1 MNNSITYVAMDTHK
15 KQHRV
20 AIAYPNDEV
29 IVEFSVKNTPSEI
42 RKMVRKVK
50 RNAPGEIK
58 FCYEAGV
65 CGFTLQR
72 RIEALKCKCSVIA
85 PSLIPRKPG
94 ERRKTDRRDAKK
106 LLGLFMADML
116 TEVYPP
122 NEQQEAARELTRC
135 RAAAQENLKRIRH
148 QLQKM
153 LVRHGY
159 VFIDGQHWTQK
170 HYRWLEAIQFD
181 QPLLQDVFEC
191 YFTEMRHCLQ
201 RVQTLDKELEKLAQS
216 EDYREAVGILCC
228 FYGIKTLTAIS
239 IIAEVFDFGRFASA
253 RDLMSYLG
261 LTPSESS
268 SGEKEHKGPI
278 TKTGNVR
285 VRRLLTEVAWHHR
298 HAYGVSKVLRKRR
311 EGQPQWAIDIADRA
325 GIRLRRRYR
334 RLVNK
339 GKLPCK
345 AVTAV
350 ARELAGFIWSAMI
363 EYEARKKKRKAA

>member
-1 MNNSITYVAMDTHK
+1 VNNSITYVAMDTHK

-20 AIAYPNDEV
+20 AMGYPNDEG
-29 IVEFSVKNTPSEI
+29 IVEFSVKNTASEI
-42 RKMVRKVK
+42 RKMVRKIK

-58 FCYEAGV
+58 FCYEAGI

-72 RIEALKCKCSVIA
+72 RIEALGCKCSVIA
-85 PSLIPRKPG
+85 PSLTPCKPG
-94 ERRKTDRRDAKK
+94 ERKKTDRRDAKK

-170 HYRWLEAIQFD
+170 HLRWLEAVEFN
-181 QPLLQDVFEC
+181 QPLLKEVFDC
-191 YFTEMRHCLQ
+191 YLTEMRHCLQ
-201 RVQTLDKELEKLAQS
+201 RVKTLDKELEKLAQS
-216 EDYREAVGILCC
+216 EDYKEVVGILRC
-228 FYGIKTLTAIS
+228 FYGIETLTAIS
-239 IIAEVFDFGRFASA
+239 IIAEVFDFSRFASA
-253 RDLMSYLG
+253 REFMSYLG

-278 TKTGNVR
+278 TKTGNKR
-285 VRRLLTEVAWHHR
+285 ARRLLTEAAWHHR
-298 HAYGVSKVLRKRR
+298 HAYVLSKALSKRR
-311 EGQPQWAIDIADRA
+311 EGQPQWAIDIAERA
-325 GIRLRRRYR
+325 GLRLRKRYY
-334 RLVNK
+334 RLVYR

-350 ARELAGFIWSAMI
+350 ARELAGFIWSALI
-363 EYEARKKKRKAA
+363 EYEARKKRKVA

>member
-1 MNNSITYVAMDTHK
+1 VENSITYVAMDTHK

-20 AIAYPNDEV
+20 ALVYPNNEE
-29 IVEFSVKNTPSEI
+29 ILEFSVKNAPAEL
-42 RKMVRKVK
+42 RKMVGKIR
-50 RNAPGEIK
+50 RNAPGKVI
-58 FCYEAGV
+58 FCYEAGI

-72 RIEALKCKCSVIA
+72 RIEALGCKCSVIA
-85 PSLIPRKPG
+85 PSLTPRKPG
-94 ERRKTDRRDAKK
+94 ERIKTDRRDAKK

-122 NEQQEAARELTRC
+122 NEEQEAARELTRC
-135 RAAAQENLKRIRH
+135 REAAQENLKRIRH

-170 HYRWLEAIQFD
+170 HYRWLEAVEFNQM
-181 QPLLQDVFEC
+181 LLQEVFDC
-191 YFTEMRHCLQ
+191 YLTEMRHCLQ
-201 RVQTLDKELEKLAQS
+201 RVKTLDKELEKLAQS
-216 EDYREAVGILCC
+216 EDYREVVGILRC

-253 RDLMSYLG
+253 RAFMSYLG

-268 SGEKEHKGPI
+268 SGEKEHKGRI
-278 TKTGNVR
+278 TKTGNKR
-285 VRRLLTEVAWHHR
+285 VRRLLTEAAWHHR
-298 HAYGVSKVLRKRR
+298 HAYVVNKALNKRR

-325 GIRLRRRYR
+325 GVRLRRRYR
-334 RLVNK
+334 RLVNR

-345 AVTAV
+345 ATTAV
-350 ARELAGFIWSAMI
+350 ARELSGFIWSALV
-363 EYEARKKKRKAA
+363 EYEARKKRKVA

>member
-1 MNNSITYVAMDTHK
+1 VKNSITDVAMDTHK

-20 AIAYPNDEV
+20 ALVYPNDEQ
-29 IVEFSVKNTPSEI
+29 IIEFSVKNTPAEI
-42 RKMVRKVK
+42 RKMVRRIK
-50 RNAPGEIK
+50 RNAPGEVK

-72 RIEALKCKCSVIA
+72 RIEALGCKCSVIA
-85 PSLIPRKPG
+85 PSLVPRKLG
-94 ERRKTDRRDAKK
+94 ERKKTNRRDAKK

-122 NEQQEAARELTRC
+122 DEQQEAARELTRC
-135 RAAAQENLKRIRH
+135 REAAQENLKRIRH

-170 HYRWLEAIQFD
+170 HLRWLEAVEFD
-181 QPLLQDVFEC
+181 RPLLQEVFDC

-201 RVQTLDKELEKLAQS
+201 RVKTLDRELEKLAQS
-216 EDYREAVGILCC
+216 EAYREVVGILRC
-228 FYGIKTLTAIS
+228 FYGIETLTAIS

-253 RDLMSYLG
+253 RAFMSYLG

-278 TKTGNVR
+278 TKTGNKR
-285 VRRLLTEVAWHHR
+285 ARRLLTEAAWHHR
-298 HAYGVSKVLRKRR
+298 HAYTVSKAFSKRR

-325 GIRLRRRYR
+325 GVRLRKRYH
-334 RLVNK
+334 RLVNR

-345 AVTAV
+345 ATTAV
-350 ARELAGFIWSAMI
+350 ARELAGFIWLALI
-363 EYEARKKKRKAA
+363 EYEARKKRKVA

>member
-1 MNNSITYVAMDTHK
+1 VEKGITYVAMDTHK

-20 AIAYPNDEV
+20 ALVYPNNEE
-29 IVEFSVKNTPSEI
+29 ILEFSVKNAPAEL
-42 RKMVRKVK
+42 RKMVGKIR
-50 RNAPGEIK
+50 RNAPGKVI
-58 FCYEAGV
+58 FCYEAGI

-72 RIEALKCKCSVIA
+72 RIEALGCKCSVIA
-85 PSLIPRKPG
+85 PSLTPRKPG
-94 ERRKTDRRDAKK
+94 ERIKTDRRDAKK

-122 NEQQEAARELTRC
+122 NEEQEAARELTRC
-135 RAAAQENLKRIRH
+135 REAAQENLKRIRH

-170 HYRWLEAIQFD
+170 HYRWLDAVEFN
-181 QPLLQDVFEC
+181 QPLLRDVFDC
-191 YFTEMRHCLQ
+191 YLTEMRHCLQ

-216 EDYREAVGILCC
+216 EDYKEVVGILRC

-239 IIAEVFDFGRFASA
+239 VIAEVFDFGRFASA
-253 RDLMSYLG
+253 RAFMSYLG

-268 SGEKEHKGPI
+268 SGEKEHKGRI
-278 TKTGNVR
+278 TKTGNKR
-285 VRRLLTEVAWHHR
+285 VRRLLTEAAWHHR
-298 HAYGVSKVLRKRR
+298 HAYVVSKALNKRR

-325 GIRLRRRYR
+325 GVRLRRRYR
-334 RLVNK
+334 RLVNR

-345 AVTAV
+345 ATTAV
-350 ARELAGFIWSAMI
+350 ARELAGFIWSALV
-363 EYEARKKKRKAA
+363 EYEARRKRKVA